1 MSVKM
6 SIDVNSLIEAQRD
19 IHGRMSRSMENLKKM
34 GASHITVGAVEARIS
49 ILDSLWKK
57 VEAQHDTIRACLK
70 DKYCESEYARSDFI
84 ETLEDTYVLQKSKL
98 IQCAEDLR
106 VTSSASQDQSREH
119 AVKTSLPRIKLQT
132 FSGSYEDW
140 PSFRDLFSSVIG
152 ENSSISD
159 VERFHYLRSCVKGA
173 AEKLIQ
179 SLTVTSENY
188 HRAWSILCEHFENK
202 RELIRSNFA
211 SFTARDQNEGRIR

>member
-1 MSVKM
+1 
-6 SIDVNSLIEAQRD
+6 
-19 IHGRMSRSMENLKKM
+19 MENLKKM
-34 GASHITVGAVEARIS
+34 GASHINVGAVEARIS

-57 VEAQHDTIRACLK
+57 VEAQHDSIRACLK
-70 DKYCESEYARSDFI
+70 DKYYESEYARSDFI
-84 ETLEDTYVLQKSKL
+84 ETLEATYVLQRSML

-106 VTSSASQDQSREH
+106 ASSTASQDQGREH

-179 SLTVTSENY
+179 SLIVTSEISS
-188 HRAWSILCEHFENK
+188 RMGDSLQT
-202 RELIRSNFA
+202 L
-211 SFTARDQNEGRIR
+211 